1 MAQYEREVFDAEDRQ
16 CEVDGVEDSLSAF
29 FERQLR
35 HEVAGRE
42 HAGQEQYAEQQGI
55 GEKIPQ
61 PGEYEGDDECGREP
75 PGDGQK
81 LFHPKNPFLQI

>member
-42 HAGQEQYAEQQGI
+42 HAGQEQYAE
-55 GEKIPQ
+55 
-61 PGEYEGDDECGREP
+61 
-75 PGDGQK
+75 
-81 LFHPKNPFLQI
+81 